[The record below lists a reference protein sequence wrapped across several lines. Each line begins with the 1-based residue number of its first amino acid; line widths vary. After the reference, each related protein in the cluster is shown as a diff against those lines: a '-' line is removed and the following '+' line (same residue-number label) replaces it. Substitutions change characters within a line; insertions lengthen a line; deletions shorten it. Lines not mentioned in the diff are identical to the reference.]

1 MESLSDHAFAGM
13 VEVCNQV
20 LRTAH
25 HETTFSQEQWKT
37 VDETVDKLKTG
48 APRSEVS
55 GTLMRL
61 FRYGEWQF
69 AMQSAIKHKLPAHPN
84 DFEPAVDVERT
95 RNAVSEVKAWIASIA
110 WRGSKC
116 EVSPS
121 EREDTDDD
129 DDDQVY
135 DPDDWDDDDDEVY
148 DTDDEVDHTDDE
160 SVPCGECFL
169 NQVNAMMDGFS
180 NEPNSLERSMMGT
193 DILDHIDHVNNKNST
208 KAVVDTVDWIRCEVR
223 RERDGRTCICAFCQI
238 SQLDS
243 AFHEMIDTPTWTTLE
258 RARGRICSLMNTCL
272 KYGDGRRV
280 TRALCSG
287 RNLAK
292 AVERMQADVWKREAL
307 KVARERQEAANAR
320 ARHENQKVLRQNA
333 INDAS
338 RRVAAAACAAVLGTI
353 RAAEM
358 ERAQAA
364 KNKLKQIRKLN
375 ADAAKRAVAARRARV
390 EIPDQVT
397 AHPDQATVK
406 RFKAVEAVEAD
417 ECDECVECVECE
429 ADESDVEAVECAKVE
444 VAKVAKVAKVAE
456 KSSGPSKSA
465 LKNKKTAERR
475 KHKKDEQQKAIEKAT
490 AAAHQ
495 AEAKRLAEIEE
506 AEFQRQL
513 QEAIEASARDATNT
527 TSQAAPPPPRN
538 ATNATNAKSPAAPP
552 PPRPRPPVA
561 CNRGSTCRFFQM
573 GTCRYFHS
581 PPAQVPK
588 LLKTTT
594 KTIKPAGTGSGS
606 ECVVCMEE
614 MLEINVLTACG
625 HTLCSNCVLRIV
637 GGGLCPTCRV
647 PATASI
653 RVWMP

>member
-84 DFEPAVDVERT
+84 DFEP
-95 RNAVSEVKAWIASIA
+95 
-110 WRGSKC
+110 
-116 EVSPS
+116 S

-193 DILDHIDHVNNKNST
+193 DILDHVDHVNNKNST

-375 ADAAKRAVAARRARV
+375 ADAAKRAVAARRARA
-390 EIPDQVT
+390 ELPDQVS

-406 RFKAVEAVEAD
+406 RFKAVEAVEVD
-417 ECDECVECVECE
+417 ECVECE

-444 VAKVAKVAKVAE
+444 VAKVANVAKVAKVAE

-495 AEAKRLAEIEE
+495 AEAKRLAEIAE

-513 QEAIEASARDATNT
+513 QQAIEASARDAELLP
-527 TSQAAPPPPRN
+527 APPPR
-538 ATNATNAKSPAAPP
+538 NAKSPAAPP